1 MTHGMIIE
9 QIPPILHAVCILK
22 LFFIQIVI
30 YKKQEKSVPFTGS
43 LEREHKQQL
52 SISVYRTESVLN
64 ITGTTKSLVSSHF
77 YNLKIN

>member
-30 YKKQEKSVPFTGS
+30 YKKQEKSVPFTSCHS
-43 LEREHKQQL
+43 LQFSRAHCL
-52 SISVYRTESVLN
+52 SSEQKTPVIAEEAVYTEQ
-64 ITGTTKSLVSSHF
+64 
-77 YNLKIN
+77 